1 MGIYTKRGD
10 KGKTK
15 IISSDDPVSKNSP
28 LFSALGT
35 LDELSSYLGIVISAS
50 KRRGLTKEIKR
61 IQKNLLTIGSILA
74 GSKLALSKD
83 KVSHLENEIDKMEK
97 KLPVINNF
105 ILPNGTKVS
114 THLMFARTIARRAE
128 RVVVSAGRKSKFKGK
143 TELYS
148 YLNRL
153 SDYLF
158 ILARDENKRAGVKE
172 DLWKG

>member
-1 MGIYTKRGD
+1 MGIYTKNGD

-15 IISSDDPVSKNSP
+15 IINSGDSVSKNSP

-35 LDELSSYLGIVISAS
+35 LDELNSYLGIVISAPS
-50 KRRGLTKEIKR
+50 RKGLKDKIKR
-61 IQKNLLTIGSILA
+61 IQKNLLTIGSIMA
-74 GSKLALSKD
+74 GSKLTLPEGE
-83 KVSHLENEIDKMEK
+83 VSYLESEIDKIEK
-97 KLPVINNF
+97 SLPVINNF

-128 RVVVSAGRKSKFKGK
+128 RMVVSAGKKTKFKGK
-143 TELYS
+143 VELYS

-158 ILARDENKRAGVKE
+158 ILARDENKRARVKE